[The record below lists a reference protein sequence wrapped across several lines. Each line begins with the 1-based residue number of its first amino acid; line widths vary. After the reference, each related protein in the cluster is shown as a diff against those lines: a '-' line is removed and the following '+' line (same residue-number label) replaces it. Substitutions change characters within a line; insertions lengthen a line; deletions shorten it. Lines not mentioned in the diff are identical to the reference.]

1 MKLIDGDNLI
11 SRFEKAS
18 EFFGSDLFP
27 VPYIKQCVIEMP
39 AIEPVEIAKQYI
51 EFQRDEIS
59 RTIGYRLVDMGEKH
73 GKWIETEYK
82 PHVYCK
88 CSLCGHREKINDK
101 SKRCPNCGAKMDLE
115 ARENET

>member
-39 AIEPVEIAKQYI
+39 
-51 EFQRDEIS
+51 
-59 RTIGYRLVDMGEKH
+59 TIGIESLMKH

-101 SKRCPNCGAKMDLE
+101 SNYCPNCGAKMGKED
-115 ARENET
+115 